1 MERPGIH
8 RNVCVIRSF
17 RYFGEVTTADRRYGG
32 RTVVARKAERRQ
44 RFLEAATRI
53 FAERGYAT
61 CSLAEVCAAAGL
73 SKRQFYEEFETRE
86 DVLVAA
92 YDRIQDDAAAAVA
105 AALAE
110 LTTPTDPQLALHA
123 GFRAYLESLGSDPY
137 RAQVALIE
145 VVGVS
150 DRMENHRRSRRHAWS
165 VLIGSA
171 LVDIGVRLR
180 GDAEL
185 TTALLTGAVTGVAHE
200 WLLRESR
207 PPVSELVDLLTGAA
221 LALVDFD

>member
-1 MERPGIH
+1 M
-8 RNVCVIRSF
+8 
-17 RYFGEVTTADRRYGG
+17 TTADRRYGG

-92 YDRIQDDAAAAVA
+92 YDRIQDDAAQAVGS
-105 AALAE
+105 ALVA
-110 LTTPTDPQLALHA
+110 LDTPTDVQLALRT
-123 GFRAYLESLGSDPY
+123 GFGAYLESLGSDPY

-150 DRMENHRRSRRHAWS
+150 DRMEDHRRHRRHAWS
-165 VLIGSA
+165 ALIEAALIG
-171 LVDIGVRLR
+171 IGVRLR

-185 TTALLTGAVTGVAHE
+185 TTALITGAVNGVAHE

-207 PPVSELVDLLTGAA
+207 PPVDELVDLLTGAA
-221 LALVDFD
+221 LAMVDFD

>member
-1 MERPGIH
+1 MKRPEKVH
-8 RNVCVIRSF
+8 VISGF
-17 RYFGEVTTADRRYGG
+17 GYFGEVTTADRRYGG
-32 RTVVARKAERRQ
+32 RTVVARKAERRL

-92 YDRIQDDAAAAVA
+92 YDRIQDDAAAAVGT
-105 AALAE
+105 ALIA
-110 LTTPTDPQLALHA
+110 LGSTDPQLALRA
-123 GFRAYLESLGSDPY
+123 GFGAYLESLGSDPY

-150 DRMENHRRSRRHAWS
+150 DRMENHRRTRRHAWS
-165 VLIGSA
+165 ALIEGG
-171 LVDIGVRLR
+171 LEQVGVRLR

-185 TTALLTGAVTGVAHE
+185 TTGLITGAVNGVAHE

-207 PPVSELVDLLTGAA
+207 PPVDELVDLLTGAA
-221 LALVDFD
+221 LALVTFD

>member
-1 MERPGIH
+1 M
-8 RNVCVIRSF
+8 
-17 RYFGEVTTADRRYGG
+17 TTADRRYGG
-32 RTVVARKAERRQ
+32 RTVVARKAERRL

-105 AALAE
+105 TALIA
-110 LTTPTDPQLALHA
+110 LGTTEPELALRA
-123 GFRAYLESLGSDPY
+123 GFGAYLESLGSDPY

-150 DRMENHRRSRRHAWS
+150 DRMENHRRDRRHAWS
-165 VLIGSA
+165 VLIAGA
-171 LVDIGVRLR
+171 LARVGVRLR

-185 TTALLTGAVTGVAHE
+185 TTALITGAVTGVAHE

-207 PPVSELVDLLTGAA
+207 PPVDELVDLLAGAA
-221 LALVDFD
+221 LALVTFD

>member
-1 MERPGIH
+1 MKRPGK
-8 RNVCVIRSF
+8 VSVIPGF

-32 RTVVARKAERRQ
+32 RTVVARKAERRL

-86 DVLVAA
+86 DVLLAA
-92 YDRIQDDAAAAVA
+92 YDRIQDDAATAVGT
-105 AALAE
+105 ALVA
-110 LTTPTDPQLALHA
+110 LGSTDPKLALRT
-123 GFRAYLESLGSDPY
+123 GFGAYLESLGSDPY

-150 DRMENHRRSRRHAWS
+150 DRMENHRRIRRHAWS
-165 VLIGSA
+165 ALIEGA
-171 LVDIGVRLR
+171 LSTVGVRLR

-185 TTALLTGAVTGVAHE
+185 TTALITGAVTGVAHE
-200 WLLRESR
+200 WLLRETR
-207 PPVSELVDLLTGAA
+207 PPVDELVDLLTGAA
-221 LALVDFD
+221 LALVTFD

>member
-1 MERPGIH
+1 M
-8 RNVCVIRSF
+8 
-17 RYFGEVTTADRRYGG
+17 TTADRRYGG

-86 DVLVAA
+86 DVLIAA
-92 YDRIQDDAAAAVA
+92 YDRIQDDAAMAVA
-105 AALAE
+105 AAVVDY
-110 LTTPTDPQLALHA
+110 TDPESALRA
-123 GFRAYLESLGSDPY
+123 GLGAYLESLGSDPY

-150 DRMENHRRSRRHAWS
+150 DRMEDHRRARRHAWS
-165 VLIGSA
+165 ALIEAA
-171 LVDIGVRLR
+171 LAAKGVRLR

-185 TTALLTGAVTGVAHE
+185 TTGLITGAVNGVAHE
-200 WLLRESR
+200 WLLRDSR
-207 PPVSELVDLLTGAA
+207 PPVGELVDLLTAAA
-221 LALVDFD
+221 LALVDRG

>member
-1 MERPGIH
+1 M
-8 RNVCVIRSF
+8 
-17 RYFGEVTTADRRYGG
+17 TTADRRYGG
-32 RTVVARKAERRQ
+32 RTVIARKAERRL

-86 DVLVAA
+86 DVLLAA
-92 YDRIQDDAAAAVA
+92 YDRIQDDAAAAVGT
-105 AALAE
+105 ALIA
-110 LTTPTDPQLALHA
+110 LGSTDPQLALRA
-123 GFRAYLESLGSDPY
+123 GFGAYLESLGSDPY

-150 DRMENHRRSRRHAWS
+150 DRMENHRRTRRHAWS
-165 VLIGSA
+165 ALIEVA
-171 LVDIGVRLR
+171 LAQVGVRLR

-185 TTALLTGAVTGVAHE
+185 TTALITGAVTGVAHE
-200 WLLRESR
+200 WLLRQAR
-207 PPVSELVDLLTGAA
+207 PPVDELVDLLTGAA
-221 LALVDFD
+221 LALVTFD

>member
-1 MERPGIH
+1 M
-8 RNVCVIRSF
+8 
-17 RYFGEVTTADRRYGG
+17 TTADRRYGG
-32 RTVVARKAERRQ
+32 RTVVARKAERRL

-92 YDRIQDDAAAAVA
+92 YDRIQDDAAAAVGT
-105 AALAE
+105 ALIA
-110 LTTPTDPQLALHA
+110 LGSTDPQLALRA
-123 GFRAYLESLGSDPY
+123 GFGAYLESLGSDPY

-150 DRMENHRRSRRHAWS
+150 DRMENHRRTRRHAWS
-165 VLIGSA
+165 ALIEGG
-171 LVDIGVRLR
+171 LEQVGVRLR

-185 TTALLTGAVTGVAHE
+185 TTGLITGAVNGVAHE

-207 PPVSELVDLLTGAA
+207 PPVDELVDLLTGAA
-221 LALVDFD
+221 LALVTFD

>member
-1 MERPGIH
+1 M
-8 RNVCVIRSF
+8 
-17 RYFGEVTTADRRYGG
+17 TTADRRYGG
-32 RTVVARKAERRQ
+32 RTVVARKAERRL

-86 DVLVAA
+86 DVLLAA
-92 YDRIQDDAAAAVA
+92 YDRIQDDAAAAVGT
-105 AALAE
+105 ALVA
-110 LTTPTDPQLALHA
+110 LGSTDPQLALRA
-123 GFRAYLESLGSDPY
+123 GFGAYLESLGSDPY

-150 DRMENHRRSRRHAWS
+150 DRMENHRRTRRHAWS
-165 VLIGSA
+165 ALIEGA
-171 LVDIGVRLR
+171 LSQVGVRLR

-185 TTALLTGAVTGVAHE
+185 TTALITGAVTGVAHE
-200 WLLRESR
+200 WLLRETR
-207 PPVSELVDLLTGAA
+207 PPVDELVDLLTGAA
-221 LALVDFD
+221 LALVTFD

>member
-1 MERPGIH
+1 MSHTGNVSVIPG
-8 RNVCVIRSF
+8 F

-86 DVLVAA
+86 DVLTAA
-92 YDRIQDDAAAAVA
+92 YDRIQDDAAAAVG
-105 AALAE
+105 AALVE
-110 LTTPTDPQLALHA
+110 LESPTDPETALRTGLA
-123 GFRAYLESLGSDPY
+123 AYLESLGSDPY
-137 RAQVALIE
+137 RAKVALIE

-150 DRMENHRRSRRHAWS
+150 DRMEDRRRARRHAWS
-165 VLIGSA
+165 ALIETA
-171 LVDIGVRLR
+171 LAGIGVRLR
-180 GDAEL
+180 GDAQL
-185 TTALLTGAVTGVAHE
+185 TTALITGAVNGVAHE
-200 WLLRESR
+200 WLLRETR
-207 PPVSELVDLLTGAA
+207 PPVEDLVDLLTGAA
-221 LALVDFD
+221 LSLIDIE

>member
-1 MERPGIH
+1 MKRPGK
-8 RNVCVIRSF
+8 VSVIPGF

-32 RTVVARKAERRQ
+32 RTVVARKAERRL

-92 YDRIQDDAAAAVA
+92 YDRIQDDAAAAVG
-105 AALAE
+105 AALVA
-110 LTTPTDPQLALHA
+110 LGSTDPKLALRA
-123 GFRAYLESLGSDPY
+123 GFGAYLESLGSDPY
-137 RAQVALIE
+137 RAQVAVIE

-150 DRMENHRRSRRHAWS
+150 DRMETHRRTRRHAWS
-165 VLIGSA
+165 ALIEGA
-171 LVDIGVRLR
+171 LVQVGVRLR

-185 TTALLTGAVTGVAHE
+185 TTALITGAVTGVAHE

-207 PPVSELVDLLTGAA
+207 PPVDELVDLLTGAA
-221 LALVDFD
+221 LALVSFD